1 MVHPPQRRTSADR
14 EAIIRNAAAAGLR
27 VEIEEEPPVL
37 IDVWPDHWE
46 LIAVARRMQT
56 QLNVT
61 MGGVLGWR
69 HEALPHA
76 FRMLGVPLARQREIA
91 DDLLTLELGIVAE
104 LNKAAKS

>member
-46 LIAVARRMQT
+46 LIPVARRMST
-56 QLNVT
+56 QLNVS
-61 MGGVLGWR
+61 MGGVVGWR
-69 HEALPHA
+69 HESLPHT
-76 FRMLGVPLARQREIA
+76 FRMLDIPLARQREIS
-91 DDLLTLELGIVAE
+91 DDLHDLEAAIVAE
-104 LNKAAKS
+104 LNRGAKS